1 MPRHIIHIYLYIY
14 TLKCRSNKHEDSDN
28 PSLDRNNNTMMKIME
43 VATKDCQVCQA
54 KPILKSFEPHYD
66 CKQRDHRCRKT
77 CCCTSSSCAAVRLEG
92 DFTIPPPLYHKIS
105 QINSPKRK
113 PKSNT
118 SGVRGKGLGLRLAWM
133 FVAHHGR

>member
-1 MPRHIIHIYLYIY
+1 MAFSCKNVSPHVEYHKMDRSEVYHGMPRHIIHIYIYIY
-14 TLKCRSNKHEDSDN
+14 CQMSFKHEDSDN

-92 DFTIPPPLYHKIS
+92 DFTIPPPTIS
-105 QINSPKRK
+105 QNITNKLP
-113 PKSNT
+113 
-118 SGVRGKGLGLRLAWM
+118 
-133 FVAHHGR
+133 